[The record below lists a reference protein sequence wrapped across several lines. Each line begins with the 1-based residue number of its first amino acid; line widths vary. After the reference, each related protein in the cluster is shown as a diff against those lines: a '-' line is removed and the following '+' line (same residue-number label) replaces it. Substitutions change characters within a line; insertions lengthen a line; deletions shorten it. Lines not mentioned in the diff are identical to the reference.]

1 MEILI
6 TASVIALAVTIFLGL
21 SKVAQ
26 AMREPRPIDPI
37 ALEALEF
44 QIREATARA
53 DTLAALTKQ
62 LQQKVIDS
70 RESLAE
76 MTETLDRERVEEI
89 VTDWMRCEFRIDDH
103 FDKDDFECDLQNQ
116 MDSKLEEMNFTAV
129 ILTEL
134 EGDPELREE
143 LAQALAE
150 D

>member
-70 RESLAE
+70 RESLEE